1 MIFNSRL
8 QYISKVNTETVNQWC
23 TNFIRSKS
31 YLLTNQQ
38 RFAPVKHGNICPLI
52 DVSKLV
58 PTLTA
63 SWSFKLLIQGQP
75 LLFSESWY
83 RYFTQAAKHHKFRSV
98 DHMLN
103 CATTKWDTMSLERF
117 GNKIP
122 VFAHQSLI
130 NLCMMGFKREPSMVF
145 EDLMNQHIF
154 GNRHILNP
162 TTGGPWDRAQT
173 PFSTITPYRMTIIA
187 DLYFTFDQ
195 NRYKRDPQVDAVV
208 PLDLANANRTFS
220 THRNRLLIHV

>member
-1 MIFNSRL
+1 MGTNLPKDLLWQYLGPKLSKLIDSNLNHSGDELGDTLITNSIIIGTLISNSRL
-8 QYISKVNTETVNQWC
+8 QYISKTNTETVNQWC

-31 YLLTNQQ
+31 YLPTDQQ
-38 RFAPVKHGNICPLI
+38 RFAPVKHGSICPLI

-63 SWSFKLLIQGQP
+63 SWSFKLLIQGQS

-103 CATTKWDTMSLERF
+103 CTTTKWDTISLERF
-117 GNKIP
+117 GNSIP

-145 EDLMNQHIF
+145 EDLMNHCDTSLETDTSLIPLLDAH
-154 GNRHILNP
+154 GI
-162 TTGGPWDRAQT
+162 GPRPRSQ
-173 PFSTITPYRMTIIA
+173 R
-187 DLYFTFDQ
+187 
-195 NRYKRDPQVDAVV
+195 
-208 PLDLANANRTFS
+208 
-220 THRNRLLIHV
+220 